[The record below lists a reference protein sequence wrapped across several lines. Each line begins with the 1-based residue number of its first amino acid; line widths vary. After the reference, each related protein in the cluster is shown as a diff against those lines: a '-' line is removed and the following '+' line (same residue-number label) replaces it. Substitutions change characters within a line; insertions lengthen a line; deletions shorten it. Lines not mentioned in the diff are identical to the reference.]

1 MTFEDWWVGNKQLL
15 NEHQM
20 TAWEAVA
27 LSSASAWNAATNTK
41 LKPLTDD
48 EITEA
53 VNSAPFRDMVTAD
66 DYIFL
71 IARAVEKAIL
81 EKSK

>member
-1 MTFEDWWVGNKQLL
+1 MTFDMQFEEWWYKNDYDLHYGKNIKKITQ
-15 NEHQM
+15 
-20 TAWEAVA
+20 
-27 LSSASAWNAATNTK
+27 SAWNAAPAAK

-53 VNSAPFRDMVTAD
+53 VNSAPFKDMVTAD
-66 DYIFL
+66 DYVFL